1 MTKVCWLRL
10 CIHNFVT
17 LTLSSAL
24 RPSVLTL
31 GKEGSH
37 ISFLINLTG
46 CSGHPTFLTRLHHVA
61 MHSSFPWPTTD
72 VLLKPS
78 HTSDDLESLLQ
89 RRFWLRRSGVRLRLT
104 FPRGP
109 EARPGL
115 LVCEPCFEE
124 WGSLGLFWSP
134 HQGWTA
140 QIFTEDVISSLGSLS
155 RISSVFSP
163 TVH

>member
-31 GKEGSH
+31 GREGSH

-46 CSGHPTFLTRLHHVA
+46 CSGHHTFLTRLHLVA

-89 RRFWLRRSGVRLRLT
+89 CRFWLRRSGVRLRLSISNR
-104 FPRGP
+104 PRG
-109 EARPGL
+109 EARAAGL
-115 LVCEPCFEE
+115 WTML
-124 WGSLGLFWSP
+124 WG
-134 HQGWTA
+134 
-140 QIFTEDVISSLGSLS
+140 VRVS
-155 RISSVFSP
+155 RAILEAPSRLNCSNLYRGCDFKPWVPF
-163 TVH
+163 